1 MVPSTGEK
9 KIREKD
15 DGVSSFLFFPRGI
28 VRFIPYK
35 FQPTRCPQTDIKG
48 RRRSAAFVLAN
59 ERASIRMKEEQ
70 FSSEL
75 EETLSR
81 GSIVVVTRRSTFEN
95 VGAVAICVPARVY
108 VYYNAG

>member
-1 MVPSTGEK
+1 MTE
-9 KIREKD
+9 
-15 DGVSSFLFFPRGI
+15 FLPFFFFPRGI

-35 FQPTRCPQTDIKG
+35 FCPQTDIKG

>member
-1 MVPSTGEK
+1 
-9 KIREKD
+9 
-15 DGVSSFLFFPRGI
+15 
-28 VRFIPYK
+28 
-35 FQPTRCPQTDIKG
+35 
-48 RRRSAAFVLAN
+48 
-59 ERASIRMKEEQ
+59 MKEEQ